1 MSKSTYIKDLKPT
14 QQTQSATDIPAIR
27 ISEVKT
33 EDSSDAEITL
43 NEIIDEVSLPVDRA
57 PQQIFRKPE
66 EDPSTHSV
74 PYNHTVFYKD
84 AIAQREVTNQLQQQ
98 LIQQQLIQQ
107 QLLTNSMETRL
118 GFGLGMISGIK
129 KLFVREFI
137 FIVGIGV
144 LYILFQNFEVLSL
157 LKIDRITAIQG
168 IPFLKQIIL
177 TILFSVFSTVIKINV

>member
-14 QQTQSATDIPAIR
+14 QQTQTATDIPAIR
-27 ISEVKT
+27 ISEVKN

-66 EDPSTHSV
+66 EDTSTHSV

-137 FIVGIGV
+137 FIVGICA

>member
-14 QQTQSATDIPAIR
+14 QQTQTATDIPAIR
-27 ISEVKT
+27 ISEVKN

-66 EDPSTHSV
+66 EDTSTHSV

-177 TILFSVFSTVIKINV
+177 TILLSVFSTVIKINV

>member
-14 QQTQSATDIPAIR
+14 QQTQSATNIPAIR
-27 ISEVKT
+27 ISEVKN

-118 GFGLGMISGIK
+118 GIGLGMISGIK

-137 FIVGIGV
+137 FIVGICA